1 MQVLSV
7 IPRKSRAFFLLLAS
21 TLLVQTFL
29 TGCGGGGSSAP
40 SVTNPQGD
48 AGFTPDICL
57 TPFSASSNEYRRTPN
72 FNAMGLSPSY
82 DIGLSGLGVV
92 VGVLDSGV
100 DSQHEELRGKV
111 DGGGDW
117 HGSTRGLEIT
127 RREVPVAIMGSPTSS
142 SEMRMVLEAGAMGY
156 IPKNIGIRAFFSSLT
171 LMIEG
176 QIFMPQETSFAQGE
190 KNFLPVNDLT
200 GRELDMLSGL
210 LAGQSDKEIAI
221 KYGIALVTVK
231 HHLKSLR
238 SKLGAKNRT
247 HAVCRAI
254 ELGLTQQASEG

>member
-1 MQVLSV
+1 MSLSNIILNV
-7 IPRKSRAFFLLLAS
+7 DKPFVFTAVCSPVSQQRCTIFMEELRDIILAYANVFSRDLIIEESLQRDETMEIHPANRIS
-21 TLLVQTFL
+21 E
-29 TGCGGGGSSAP
+29 
-40 SVTNPQGD
+40 VTALINRGISPGLIILD
-48 AGFTPDICL
+48 SGLPD
-57 TPFSASSNEYRRTPN
+57 
-72 FNAMGLSPSY
+72 MK
-82 DIGLSGLGVV
+82 GLSGL
-92 VGVLDSGV
+92 
-100 DSQHEELRGKV
+100 
-111 DGGGDW
+111 
-117 HGSTRGLEIT
+117 TRILEIT